1 MEERRMNSL
10 STNNTQHIEKGE
22 KTMKTFNKIF
32 KTAIAAAS
40 VLSMTACSSTA
51 ASTTTSSSS
60 AAATAAAKNIV
71 IAISPDYPP
80 FDSLSADGKLEGFD
94 YDMGEWLFNWLDQNG
109 YNYTHEWK
117 QMSFDTIISAVQTDQ
132 VDLGISGFTY
142 AEDRKVLFSDP
153 YYDSAQVAVVAAGS
167 SITSKDDLKG
177 KKIGAQLGST
187 GETCANEIEGAT
199 VQAVEDMGV
208 IMETLKSGGID
219 AAILDIAVAENYV
232 ATGNFKMLDG
242 SLLDENVYVI
252 AKEGNTELMEPVN
265 KALAAFLASDDF
277 KTYKAKWINASN

>member
-1 MEERRMNSL
+1 MKGRRSRVFHTENRH
-10 STNNTQHIEKGE
+10 NEKKKE
-22 KTMKTFNKIF
+22 KTNMKTFNQIF
-32 KTAIAAAS
+32 KAALAAS
-40 VLSMTACSSTA
+40 AAFSLTACSAGTA
-51 ASTTTSSSS
+51 SSSS
-60 AAATAAAKNIV
+60 ASAASSAAAQNIV

-80 FDSLSADGKLEGFD
+80 FDSLTADGKLEGFD
-94 YDMGEWLFNWLDQNG
+94 YDMGEWIFNWLDNNG

-117 QMSFDTIISAVQTDQ
+117 QMSFDTIVSAIQTDQ

-142 AEDRKVLFSDP
+142 AECRKVLFSDP
-153 YYDSAQVAVVAAGS
+153 YYDSAQVAVVAADS
-167 SITSKDDLKG
+167 TISSKDDLKG

-232 ATGNFKMLDG
+232 ATGNFKKLDG

-252 AKEGNTELMEPVN
+252 AKEGNTDLMTPVN
-265 KALAAFLASDDF
+265 KALAAFLASDDYD
-277 KTYKAKWINASN
+277 TYKAKWISAK

>member
-1 MEERRMNSL
+1 MIQRRINFCR
-10 STNNTQHIEKGE
+10 NTHFKMKNIQGE
-22 KTMKTFNKIF
+22 KNMKNTSKFIKAVIASASVVSL
-32 KTAIAAAS
+32 TACSTSGAAAS
-40 VLSMTACSSTA
+40 
-51 ASTTTSSSS
+51 
-60 AAATAAAKNIV
+60 ATATAKPQNVV

-94 YDMGEWLFNWLDQNG
+94 YDMGEWLFNWLDNNG

-117 QMSFDTIISAVQTDQ
+117 QMSFDTIVSSIQTDQ

-153 YYDSAQVAVVAAGS
+153 YYDSAQVAIVPTNS
-167 SITSKDDLKG
+167 SIKTKNDLKG
-177 KKIGAQLGST
+177 KKIGAQMGTT
-187 GETCANEIEGAT
+187 GETCANAIEGAS

-208 IMETLKSGGID
+208 IMETLKSGGLD
-219 AAILDIAVAENYV
+219 AVILDIAVAENYA
-232 ATGNFKMLDG
+232 ATGNFTILDG

-252 AKEGNTELMEPVN
+252 AKEGNTELMTPIN

-277 KTYKAKWINASN
+277 KTYKAKWINAK